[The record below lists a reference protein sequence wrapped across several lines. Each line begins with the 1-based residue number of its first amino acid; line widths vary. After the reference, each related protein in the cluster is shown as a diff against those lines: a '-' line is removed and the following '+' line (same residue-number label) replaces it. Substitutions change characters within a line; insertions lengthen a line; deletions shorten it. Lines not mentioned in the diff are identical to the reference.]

1 MQYNKIQRRTMQYYT
16 LQYKTLQYNT
26 IQYYQSSDSD
36 SDSDSEC
43 LTSKVS
49 LCGMQGQMHMP
60 DPLHGILEASHTA
73 RFLSVVSLGRLARN

>member
-1 MQYNKIQRRTMQYYT
+1 MKRAADILWDVVVVLTHSGR
-16 LQYKTLQYNT
+16 
-26 IQYYQSSDSD
+26 DSE